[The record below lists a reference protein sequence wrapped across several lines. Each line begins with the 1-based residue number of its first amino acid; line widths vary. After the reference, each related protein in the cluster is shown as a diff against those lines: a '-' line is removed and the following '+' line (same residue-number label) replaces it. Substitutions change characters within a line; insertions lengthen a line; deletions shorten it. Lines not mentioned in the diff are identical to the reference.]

1 MTLKHKATLTFGACA
16 LAWMPVQA
24 SFEAVNMPSEAPV
37 RVAGQS
43 LRLNGVGVSSR
54 LLFRIYAM
62 GLYLPDRRESMQE
75 IVSRDEPRRLV
86 IRMLRDVDGETF
98 NDMLMDY
105 ASSRRGE
112 TQPQVLGPMLHLARL
127 IASQPQGL
135 RNGDVLTFDWVPGT
149 GTVVELNQK
158 AVTEPLRGV
167 NFYHALLD
175 IWLGEKPADPGLK
188 TQLLGRG
195 DAVARTYH

>member
-16 LAWMPVQA
+16 LAWLPVQA
-24 SFEAVNMPSEAPV
+24 SFEGVNNPGDAPV

-54 LLFRIYAM
+54 LMFRIYAM
-62 GLYLPDRRESMQE
+62 GLYLPARRDSMQD

-86 IRMLRDVDGETF
+86 IRMLRDVDGGTF
-98 NDMLMDY
+98 NQMLMDY
-105 ASSRRGE
+105 ADSKNGALP
-112 TQPQVLGPMLHLARL
+112 PQVIGPLLHLARL
-127 IASQPQGL
+127 IGSQPQGL

-158 AVTEPLRGV
+158 AVTEPLRGTNV
-167 NFYHALLD
+167 YHALLD
-175 IWLGEKPADPGLK
+175 IWLGDQPADPGLK
-188 TQLLGRG
+188 TKLLGR
-195 DAVARTYH
+195 AEAPARTYH